1 MSEKD
6 FYLYVG
12 GKPVKVSEDVYREFY
27 RGERKERYFME
38 DLKVED
44 IIIDPEAQTVT
55 VIPSREDSYERLLE
69 AHKQFA
75 VSEEPLEERSI
86 RSILLGNALHTLSPE
101 EQELIRELYFLDKT
115 EREMC
120 VLFQVSQNTIH
131 YRKGQALKKL
141 RELLKNNF

>member
-6 FYLYVG
+6 FYLYFD
-12 GKPVKVSEDVYREFY
+12 GKPVKVSEAVYKAFY
-27 RGERKERYFME
+27 HGERKERYFME

-44 IIIDPEAQTVT
+44 CSIDPQAQTVT

-75 VSEEPLEERSI
+75 TSEEPLEEQVVRSM
-86 RSILLGNALHTLSPE
+86 LLENALHTLSSE

-120 VLFQVSQNTIH
+120 ARFQVSQNTIH
-131 YRKGQALKKL
+131 YRKEQALKKM
-141 RELLKNNF
+141 RKLLKNNF